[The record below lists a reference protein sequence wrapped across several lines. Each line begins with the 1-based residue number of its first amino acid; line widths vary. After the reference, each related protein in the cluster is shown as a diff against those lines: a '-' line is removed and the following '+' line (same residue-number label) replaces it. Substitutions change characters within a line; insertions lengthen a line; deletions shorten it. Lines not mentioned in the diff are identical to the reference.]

1 MVNSIHIVKIKNVI
15 SNIQGDSGGPINYY
29 DENRDA
35 YVLTGNFIRYV
46 GGYFLFT

>member
-1 MVNSIHIVKIKNVI
+1 MANSIHIVKIKKVI

-35 YVLTGNFIRYV
+35 YVLTGNINTYV
-46 GGYFLFT
+46 GG

>member
-1 MVNSIHIVKIKNVI
+1 MANSIHLVKNKNVI

-46 GGYFLFT
+46 SG